1 MPVAARPTT
10 ARFIPDGPGL
20 TGPRN
25 PAVPN
30 CRKPL
35 KDARSSVSLPE
46 SSHCC
51 NCAAVTGSG
60 SSAIQAFTSCSSER
74 SICLE

>member
-1 MPVAARPTT
+1 MYAAIPEAARPTT

-20 TGPRN
+20 MGPRK

-30 CRKPL
+30 CKKPL
-35 KDARSSVSLPE
+35 NDARSSDSLPE

-51 NCAAVTGSG
+51 NCAAVNGSG
-60 SSAIQAFTSCSSER
+60 SSAIQACTSCSNE
-74 SICLE
+74 